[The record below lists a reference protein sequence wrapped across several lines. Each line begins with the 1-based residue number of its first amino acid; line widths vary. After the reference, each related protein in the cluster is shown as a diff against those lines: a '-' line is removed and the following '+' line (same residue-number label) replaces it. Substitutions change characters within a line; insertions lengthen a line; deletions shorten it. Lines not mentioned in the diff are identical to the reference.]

1 MNIAVNQTTT
11 HGNTLI
17 WAIICSILLHGFLA
31 LVIPNLKFDA
41 VKTPDILKV
50 ELVKMPEPA
59 PVAAPKPIQP
69 PPEIVKPKIE
79 PQIKPKI
86 IPTPKP
92 MPKPTPVPIEKN
104 EPIIEAPPAV
114 HQTEVI
120 AVTPQPDATPTNNT
134 VPAPVPVKQEPP
146 APTVSQADLDNARS
160 RYGDS
165 LWGAISKHKKYPKI
179 ATMRGWQGEAI
190 VELNLDGNGKLKSK
204 KIIQSSGFE
213 VLDKQAL
220 EMVEKALPFPSPP
233 DVLRGSN
240 FTITV
245 PVPFKLE

>member
-31 LVIPNLKFDA
+31 LVIPNLKLDA

-50 ELVKMPEPA
+50 ELVKTPEPA

-92 MPKPTPVPIEKN
+92 TPVPIEKN
-104 EPIIEAPPAV
+104 EPIIEAPPVV

-120 AVTPQPDATPTNNT
+120 AVTPQPDAAPATNT
-134 VPAPVPVKQEPP
+134 VPAVVPVKQEPLP
-146 APTVSQADLDNARS
+146 LTPTQYDIDGAKEQ
-160 RYGDS
+160 YGKS
-165 LWGAISKHKKYPKI
+165 LWSAINKQKVQKKLADIRQLYG
-179 ATMRGWQGEAI
+179 TSV
-190 VELNLDGNGKLKSK
+190 VELQLDGNGRLQSK
-204 KIIQSSGFE
+204 KIIESSGHAMR
-213 VLDKQAL
+213 DSQAL
-220 EMVEKALPFPSPP
+220 EMVEKAAPYPTPP
-233 DVLRGSN
+233 EVLRGSN
-240 FTITV
+240 FSITV
-245 PVPFKLE
+245 PISFVPPK

>member
-31 LVIPNLKFDA
+31 LVIPNLKLYA

-50 ELVKMPEPA
+50 ELVKTPEPA

-69 PPEIVKPKIE
+69 SPEIVKPKIE

-92 MPKPTPVPIEKN
+92 TPVPIEKN
-104 EPIIEAPPAV
+104 EPIIEAPPVV

-120 AVTPQPDATPTNNT
+120 AVTPQPDATPANNT

-190 VELNLDGNGKLKSK
+190 VELNLDGSGKLKSK